1 MNCEKNAHKPSFD
14 SVFQLKKVRM
24 PNKRGKTVKINWRK
38 IVCCLKNV
46 NVAYLQNVWEENTC
60 YKMVKLG
67 GETKLT
73 CAAGEDSLRI
83 SKEGS
88 SMRRERVRY
97 KI

>member
-1 MNCEKNAHKPSFD
+1 
-14 SVFQLKKVRM
+14 M

-73 CAAGEDSLRI
+73 CASRRAATRGGFIEHIEGGFIDETGESTLQNLI
-83 SKEGS
+83 GQFQSK
-88 SMRRERVRY
+88 R
-97 KI
+97 

>member
-1 MNCEKNAHKPSFD
+1 M
-14 SVFQLKKVRM
+14 
-24 PNKRGKTVKINWRK
+24 KINWRK

-73 CAAGEDSLRI
+73 CASRRAATREGFIEHIEGGFIDETGESTLSTATETQNI
-83 SKEGS
+83 VLPKKNSHQGN
-88 SMRRERVRY
+88 
-97 KI
+97 IH